1 MKSTTNYARR
11 ITKHASQQQ
20 DQLAS
25 ESNEPS
31 EPQPAETT
39 EKAET
44 RDPEEPG

>member
-1 MKSTTNYARR
+1 MPVNK
-11 ITKHASQQQ
+11 Q

-39 EKAET
+39 GKAEP
-44 RDPEEPG
+44 RDSEEAG